1 MIISYAGFLD
11 LIWFLTN
18 SKIKLLILGR
28 PQIFAASIIDQ
39 GHLSVKL
46 EAKSTTQLDT
56 QLYLTKI
63 RSGCQLTYFIVCI
76 IVCRSIGMSV
86 TQVCHLVQPLDFLF
100 WSPRCIGQPA
110 VIVLLTL
117 Q

>member
-56 QLYLTKI
+56 QLYLTKYALAASWPI
-63 RSGCQLTYFIVCI
+63 LS
-76 IVCRSIGMSV
+76 S
-86 TQVCHLVQPLDFLF
+86 
-100 WSPRCIGQPA
+100 
-110 VIVLLTL
+110 VLLYVGL
-117 Q
+117 